1 MDTKQAEGRVARR
14 QTRNRIALLEAG
26 EEVMSEKGIDAATMQ
41 EIAERADVGAGTVY
55 NYFKSKDDLAVAV
68 LENIMERLAERI
80 EDVTD
85 TFSDSAQVYAF
96 GIRKVIETATGD
108 VRWKQLLHR
117 SEVMADALYR
127 RMGPYPM
134 RDMHL
139 ATEAGRFNVSDPAL
153 VWRLTSH
160 AIVGFALDITKSGLP
175 SSSIDEAVI
184 RLLCMTGIPIED
196 ATELAARPCPPLSP
210 QPAPRKNRIRTIK
223 CRD

>member
-1 MDTKQAEGRVARR
+1 MDTKRAEGRVARR
-14 QTRNRIALLEAG
+14 QKRNRTALLEAG

-85 TFSDSAQVYAF
+85 TFSDPAQVYAF
-96 GIRKVIETATGD
+96 GIRQVLETATGD

-117 SEVMADALYR
+117 SEVIADALYR

-134 RDMHL
+134 RDMRL
-139 ATEAGRFNVSDPAL
+139 ATEAGRFNVTDPAL
-153 VWRLTSH
+153 IWRLTSH
-160 AIVGFALDITKSGLP
+160 AIVGFALGITKDGLP
-175 SSSIDEAVI
+175 PSSINEAVI
-184 RLLCMTGIPIED
+184 RLLCMTGLAIDD
-196 ATELAARPCPPLSP
+196 AAELAARPCPPLPP
-210 QPAPRKNRIRTIK
+210 QPAPRKNRIS
-223 CRD
+223 DYM